1 MRAPS
6 GENPTEETELV
17 CPLNGSDSALP
28 VFASQILIVW
38 SKEPETMRAPS
49 GENPTEK
56 TEPVCPLNGSDS
68 ALPVFA
74 SQVLI
79 VLS

>member
-28 VFASQILIVW
+28 VFASQILIV
-38 SKEPETMRAPS
+38 SS
-49 GENPTEK
+49 
-56 TEPVCPLNGSDS
+56 
-68 ALPVFA
+68 
-74 SQVLI
+74 
-79 VLS
+79 